1 MSSFSTVVQY
11 SIGPR
16 YNPRQSLSI
25 IKMLLMI
32 TSQKNKILNCKKRS
46 PNVLLA
52 SINPSRLWGFYFIFL
67 SGCFVTFHTEKF
79 IHIVSQYCCFSW
91 NTCFSACFQHSL
103 LNIPLCIIVPSP
115 APLQGQNSAD
125 NCIFDPLSDCPRVA
139 LFESQVALA
148 GSGDAGRLDRHLHL
162 LLPRPRQ
169 LLHRLLHIR
178 CLRHGAIPQVK
189 D

>member
-1 MSSFSTVVQY
+1 
-11 SIGPR
+11 
-16 YNPRQSLSI
+16 
-25 IKMLLMI
+25 MI
-32 TSQKNKILNCKKRS
+32 TSQKKQNIELQKKIAKCPFGLDKSVKVMGVLFHISLWLLCDS
-46 PNVLLA
+46 PHWENYPYCITILLLQLKHLFL
-52 SINPSRLWGFYFIFL
+52 RL
-67 SGCFVTFHTEKF
+67 
-79 IHIVSQYCCFSW
+79 FS
-91 NTCFSACFQHSL
+91 TLF
-103 LNIPLCIIVPSP
+103 NIPLCIIVPSP
-115 APLQGQNSAD
+115 APLQGQISAD

>member
-1 MSSFSTVVQY
+1 
-11 SIGPR
+11 
-16 YNPRQSLSI
+16 
-25 IKMLLMI
+25 MI
-32 TSQKNKILNCKKRS
+32 TSQKNKILNCKKKTVKC
-46 PNVLLA
+46 PFVLA
-52 SINPSRLWGFYFIFL
+52 SIKLPRLWGFYFIFL
-67 SGCFVTFHTEKF
+67 SGCFVTFQFPHWE
-79 IHIVSQYCCFSW
+79 IYPYCITILLLQLKHLFLRLFS
-91 NTCFSACFQHSL
+91 TLF
-103 LNIPLCIIVPSP
+103 NIPLCIIVPSP
-115 APLQGQNSAD
+115 APLQGQISAD

-169 LLHRLLHIR
+169 LFHRLLHIW

>member
-1 MSSFSTVVQY
+1 MSFSTVVQY
-11 SIGPR
+11 SIDD
-16 YNPRQSLSI
+16 YL
-25 IKMLLMI
+25 
-32 TSQKNKILNCKKRS
+32 KNKISNCKKMS
-46 PNVLLA
+46 FCIGLDKTVKVMGDL
-52 SINPSRLWGFYFIFL
+52 FYIFL
-67 SGCFVTFHTEKF
+67 WLLCNSPQWE
-79 IHIVSQYCCFSW
+79 IYPYCIAILLLRLKHFFLRLFS
-91 NTCFSACFQHSL
+91 TLS
-103 LNIPLCIIVPSP
+103 NIPLCIILPST
-115 APLQGQNSAD
+115 APLQGQKLAD